1 MQLRGNVAI
10 PAGAAGTTHVDVFT
24 ATAVDDDANE
34 ATDNDDETI
43 TRTDVKP
50 AITVTKTGDPTTVLE
65 TGGSVVFTCVVANT
79 GTVPVT
85 LTSLVDDKFGA
96 LAGDADC
103 TIGDAEADRVV
114 PATVLA
120 AGASCSFEA
129 TFAIPAGAAGTTHV
143 DVFTATAVDDDANEA
158 TDNDDETITRNG
170 REAGDHGDQDG

>member
-1 MQLRGNVAI
+1 M
-10 PAGAAGTTHVDVFT
+10 DVFT

-65 TGGSVVFTCVVANT
+65 TGGSVVFTYVVANT

-103 TIGDAEADRVV
+103 TIGDAEAESGC
-114 PATVLA
+114 ASHG
-120 AGASCSFEA
+120 AGGGCFVQLR
-129 TFAIPAGAAGTTHV
+129 G
-143 DVFTATAVDDDANEA
+143 DVRHPGGCGGHDA
-158 TDNDDETITRNG
+158 RG
-170 REAGDHGDQDG
+170 CVHGHGCG